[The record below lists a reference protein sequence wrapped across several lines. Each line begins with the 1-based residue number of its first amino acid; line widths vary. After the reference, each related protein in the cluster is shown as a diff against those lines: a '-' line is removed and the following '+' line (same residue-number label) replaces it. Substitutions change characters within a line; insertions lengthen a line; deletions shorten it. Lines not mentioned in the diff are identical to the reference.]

1 MLTIFRFF
9 QLHRAVW
16 LLILTVWHHRHPS
29 VYFVDP
35 KIKQKLVQKHIDFL
49 LNEKLSVLEHI
60 DENLKNETE
69 GVNLTR
75 KMDSFLTISPFNYN
89 WHTQRVFQGEIV

>member
-9 QLHRAVW
+9 QLHRAIW
-16 LLILTVWHHRHPS
+16 LLILTVWHHHHPS